1 MKTILKN
8 NKNSGF
14 SLIELSIVMGLVG
27 VVGFIASGF
36 IGGMSKSEKR
46 LDNNLEMQEYQRQL
60 KRAFYKKEV
69 CEQIIPKNINTA
81 ETFLNE
87 VSYPDNKGGSHKIV
101 GMGKINPSS
110 LLHVTRISFKL
121 SDFDDLK
128 NFSANDKYAGIT
140 TLFIDYEKCPKNICA
155 VGQEKRVFTKEFAFP
170 ISGVVT
176 DSKTLSNVECDVK
189 FNEFV
194 DRAVL
199 ASVEGFGLVKY
210 MNPINGKFEGDYG
223 LPVFIHDGCSDK
235 SGPAL
240 LACEQTKKK
249 LIAAPNGGVDTL
261 SKAFCDLNV
270 ETMFDVSKASTAA
283 AAAGTSLPN
292 SDKFLMF
299 TQFCPQIKSANC
311 IWESNGIRNAIEPGQ
326 MGSAIEPFRKD
337 VFHWDNLKSLFEKY
351 DDRFK
356 NSKVT
361 QNQSLDIYRSRG
373 GLSNSGLAG
382 EGKTFIGKTPVEI
395 KTGLLTL
402 LAGSTATVFFAMLDV
417 CPRYEIQTKYQCTDS
432 QMQYSSAQM
441 RDSKFSW
448 VPSSS
453 KCGTNTNCI
462 KIFGTK
468 ICVTLPRGPC
478 CYWGDWEHPK
488 KPKTT

>member
-1 MKTILKN
+1 MKTIFKHK
-8 NKNSGF
+8 KNSGF
-14 SLIELSIVMGLVG
+14 SLIELSLVMGLVG
-27 VVGFIASGF
+27 VVGYIATGF

-46 LDNNLEMQEYQRQL
+46 LDNSLEMQEYQRQL

-69 CEQIIPKNINTA
+69 CEQIIPKNITTA
-81 ETFLNE
+81 ETNLNE
-87 VSYPDNKGGSHKIV
+87 VSYPDSVGGSHKIV
-101 GMGKINPSS
+101 GLGKLNASS
-110 LLHVTRISFKL
+110 LMHVTKISFEL
-121 SDFDDLK
+121 SDFKDLK
-128 NFSANDKYAGIT
+128 NFSVNEKYAGIT
-140 TLFIDYEKCPKNICA
+140 TLSIDYEKCPRDVCE
-155 VGQEKRVFTKEFAFP
+155 VGDARKIFTKQFAFP

-176 DSKTLSNVECDVK
+176 DAKTLTNVECDVK
-189 FNEFV
+189 FNEFL

-249 LIAAPNGGVDTL
+249 FVPAPNGGVDTL

-270 ETMFDVSKASTAA
+270 ETMFDVSKASTA
-283 AAAGTSLPN
+283 GTSL
-292 SDKFLMF
+292 STADKFLMF
-299 TQFCPQIKSANC
+299 TQFCPEIKSANC
-311 IWESNGIRNAIEPGQ
+311 IWKGTAIEPGKT
-326 MGSAIEPFRKD
+326 GTSNESFRKD

-356 NSKVT
+356 NSTVV
-361 QNQSLDIYRSRG
+361 QNQSLVRYRTRG
-373 GLSNSGLAG
+373 GLGESGLAG
-382 EGKTFIGKTPVEI
+382 EGNTLIGRTPVEI
-395 KTGLLTL
+395 KTGLLYL
-402 LAGSTATVFFAMLDV
+402 LAGSPVTVLFGMLDV

-432 QMQYSSAQM
+432 QMQYTSAQM

-478 CYWGDWEHPK
+478 CYWGNWQNP
-488 KPKTT
+488 